1 VPRWW
6 LVTVQ
11 AATVSQRTTTWPRS
25 ADTGHGWR
33 AAIVAGG
40 GGCRWWLVPRL
51 ADAYGRLASRAGL
64 VTATEVP
71 CRRIRTLTSGIASP
85 WNT

>member
-1 VPRWW
+1 M
-6 LVTVQ
+6 
-11 AATVSQRTTTWPRS
+11 
-25 ADTGHGWR
+25 
-33 AAIVAGG
+33 VAGA
-40 GGCRWWLVPRL
+40 RM

-71 CRRIRTLTSGIASP
+71 CRWTRTLTSGIASP